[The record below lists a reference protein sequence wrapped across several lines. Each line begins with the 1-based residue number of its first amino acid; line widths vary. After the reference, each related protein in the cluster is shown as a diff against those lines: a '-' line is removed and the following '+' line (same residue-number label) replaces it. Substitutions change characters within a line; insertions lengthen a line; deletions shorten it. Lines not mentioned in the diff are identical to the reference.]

1 MWYPIA
7 EDLLY
12 KHLPVIVNAWYPG
25 EQGGTAVAEVLFGDY
40 NPAGRLPLTYYK
52 FLEELPPFDDYDI
65 TKGRTYQYFKKD
77 VLYPFGDGLSYT
89 TFKYSNL
96 EVTDAGKTVN
106 VSMHDEQ
113 RAAGFCRVAIQ
124 YALDGQR
131 RFLHKFRRGVPVGK
145 HIIHGILHLCGIN
158 DKGPGEREIMEAAE
172 NKALEMRKDFM

>member
-65 TKGRTYQYFKKD
+65 TKGRTFSILRKTCSIRL
-77 VLYPFGDGLSYT
+77 VTGLVIRLLNIVIW
-89 TFKYSNL
+89 K
-96 EVTDAGKTVN
+96 
-106 VSMHDEQ
+106 
-113 RAAGFCRVAIQ
+113 
-124 YALDGQR
+124 
-131 RFLHKFRRGVPVGK
+131 
-145 HIIHGILHLCGIN
+145 
-158 DKGPGEREIMEAAE
+158 
-172 NKALEMRKDFM
+172 